1 MTFIWL
7 VCSTDTMR
15 VIRESIFKLNV
26 IYIFLFSHSNF
37 DTGFIFNKSVQI
49 AVSFTLETDG
59 KLPIGTKLKDA
70 ITEIDKATDNGPI
83 YYMINCTH
91 TTHFDHVFG
100 KMQL

>member
-1 MTFIWL
+1 M
-7 VCSTDTMR
+7 
-15 VIRESIFKLNV
+15 KLLLHLTELQH
-26 IYIFLFSHSNF
+26 IFLFSYSNF

-100 KMQL
+100 KMQLQNSLSTTIKCGP